1 MSTSN
6 LPPELLLQIISQL
19 NNADLVNLVKSSRQ
33 FYALAIEQLYNTID
47 LSIYEDSRLVHAI
60 INLIYSLNQSSNN
73 SRHIRKL
80 KLNYSSLNYQI
91 IRKNLLQNLLELIP
105 ATTYTSDGRK
115 RRFVLKIIN
124 TEPEDILHTDR
135 IANLLTQIPQL
146 ETLVMVMKSSSKT
159 LTVKRDQSSQ
169 IEEFYDFVRRSDEST

>member
-1 MSTSN
+1 M
-6 LPPELLLQIISQL
+6 
-19 NNADLVNLVKSSRQ
+19 
-33 FYALAIEQLYNTID
+33 
-47 LSIYEDSRLVHAI
+47 
-60 INLIYSLNQSSNN
+60 
-73 SRHIRKL
+73 
-80 KLNYSSLNYQI
+80 
-91 IRKNLLQNLLELIP
+91 ELIP

-169 IEEFYDFVRRSDEST
+169 IEEFYEFVRRSDEST